1 MITVTKQELIDFVDA
16 QPDDRHIDFQQFY
29 STEDCGCL
37 MIHFGKE
44 VLNIKGRF
52 YCDNSR
58 WMGANHAL
66 AHLHGENLI
75 FYNIVSNSQVKT
87 YGELKLNL
95 YRDSR

>member
-1 MITVTKQELIDFVDA
+1 MRIVTKQELIDFVDA
-16 QPDDRHIDFQQFY
+16 QPDDRPIDFQQFY

-44 VLNIKGRF
+44 VLNLKGRF

-58 WMGANHAL
+58 WKGANDTL
-66 AHLHGENLI
+66 AYLQGDNFI
-75 FYNIVSNSQVKT
+75 FYNIVSNSHVKT